1 MQGGLGRP
9 AANAAKVGI
18 DRLVGSIGVLL
29 MGLTVSACVNT
40 GQIANL
46 TETRRATVAFESID
60 GPPPA
65 VFHRLVQ
72 SLKDEAG
79 SRQIAVV
86 SPSEANYRLRG
97 YLAAHGGDGATSIAW
112 VLDVYDSGQRRAFRL
127 SGEEKAAGRVGS
139 ASSGAAW
146 AAADD
151 QVLARI
157 ARASMDRFTA
167 FLATAAASP
176 TTATAAATAPRTSS
190 ALAELG
196 WPDDWTPEA
205 SGIFRIFKREPSR
218 TAEVAT
224 DAATALPA
232 EDVPLPRGRPAPAG
246 ISSGAA
252 FAFAPEDRL
261 IP

>member
-1 MQGGLGRP
+1 MQGGLSRP
-9 AANAAKVGI
+9 AASAAKVGI
-18 DRLVGSIGVLL
+18 DRLVGGIGVLL

-46 TETRRATVAFESID
+46 IETRRATVAFESID

-79 SRQIAVV
+79 SRRIAVV

-127 SGEEKAAGRVGS
+127 SGEEKAAGRG
-139 ASSGAAW
+139 GAGGNW

-167 FLATAAASP
+167 FLATAGASP
-176 TTATAAATAPRTSS
+176 TTATAAGAAPRTSS

-224 DAATALPA
+224 DATTALPA

>member
-1 MQGGLGRP
+1 MQGGLVRP
-9 AANAAKVGI
+9 AASAARVGI
-18 DRLVGSIGVLL
+18 DRLVGGIGVLL
-29 MGLTVSACVNT
+29 MGLAVSGCVNT

-46 TETRRATVAFESID
+46 TESRRATIAFESID

-97 YLAAHGGDGATSIAW
+97 YLAAHPGDGATSIAW
-112 VLDVYDSGQRRAFRL
+112 VLDVYDSNQRRAFRL
-127 SGEEKAAGRVGS
+127 NGEERAAGR
-139 ASSGAAW
+139 GAAW

-157 ARASMDRFTA
+157 ARASMERFTA
-167 FLATAAASP
+167 FLAAGGASTASGSP
-176 TTATAAATAPRTSS
+176 PAPRTSS

-218 TAEVAT
+218 TAEVAA
-224 DAATALPA
+224 DAAAALPP
-232 EDVPLPRGRPAPAG
+232 EEVPLPRGRPAPDAVA
-246 ISSGAA
+246 SSPA
-252 FAFAPEDRL
+252 FAFAPEDR
-261 IP
+261 

>member
-1 MQGGLGRP
+1 MQGGLSRP
-9 AANAAKVGI
+9 AANAARGGI
-18 DRLVGSIGVLL
+18 DRLVGGIGVLL

-65 VFHRLVQ
+65 VFNRLVQ

-127 SGEEKAAGRVGS
+127 SGEEKTAGR
-139 ASSGAAW
+139 AGANW

-167 FLATAAASP
+167 FLATAGASP
-176 TTATAAATAPRTSS
+176 TTATAAAATPRTSS

-218 TAEVAT
+218 TAETAT
-224 DAATALPA
+224 DATGALPA